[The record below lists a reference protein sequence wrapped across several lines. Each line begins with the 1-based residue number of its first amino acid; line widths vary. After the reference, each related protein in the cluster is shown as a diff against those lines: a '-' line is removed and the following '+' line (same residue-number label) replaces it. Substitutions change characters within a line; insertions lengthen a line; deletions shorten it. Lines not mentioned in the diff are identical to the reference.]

1 MSAFRIN
8 RRHWLGAAGAGWLSG
23 CAAVAPQPSAQSR
36 PRLRVALI
44 SNVFEYAPIWL
55 AAQRGYFA
63 DAGIDVSYSVLGSV
77 PKVTEGV
84 KAGEFEIGAGVPE
97 GVVLDVES
105 GGDLRFIG
113 GLSRK
118 VAVSLITQ
126 PKFKRIE
133 DLKGA
138 RLGVSGLREGTGVLM
153 QEVATRYGMKA
164 DDIRLTV
171 AGIHTTR
178 WEKLQ
183 SGEIDAALQPFPF
196 NLMATEKGYSNL
208 GEFPDLVP
216 AYQFIAL
223 FVRKSWLDGNADT
236 ARKFMA
242 GLRRGI
248 EAVHQDRDAT
258 VALAMRQ
265 AGMSAAHAQ
274 QTWSYYV
281 QRQVLHPQ
289 GHIDPAAL
297 DKTLE
302 VMARSGSVP
311 ADRAALASRYLDTR
325 AVQQ

>member
-8 RRHWLGAAGAGWLSG
+8 RRQLLVAAGTASLAG
-23 CAAVAPQPSAQSR
+23 CVAVAPQTVTQAR
-36 PRLRVALI
+36 PQIRVALI

-55 AAQRGYFA
+55 AVERGYFA
-63 DAGIDVSYSVLGSV
+63 EAGVDVSYSVLGSV

-97 GVVLDVES
+97 GVILDVES

-118 VAVSLITQ
+118 VAVSLIAQ

-223 FVRKSWLDGNADT
+223 SARKSWLDGNVDA

-258 VALAMRQ
+258 VASAIRQ

-281 QRQVLHPQ
+281 QRQVMHPQ
-289 GHIDPAAL
+289 GKIDPAAL
-297 DKTLE
+297 GKTLE
-302 VMARSGSVP
+302 VMARSGSLP
-311 ADRAALASRYLDTR
+311 ADRAAQIARYVDIRAS
-325 AVQQ
+325 QQ